1 MVLSS
6 ERAELVHSNVAGS
19 GSDDTWDSVDGGS
32 ASDADSVRL
41 LAGQLK

>member
-6 ERAELVHSNVAGS
+6 ERAELVHSNVS
-19 GSDDTWDSVDGGS
+19 GSSSDDARDSVDGRS